1 MSNQLICMGII
12 GMIFTQKKYEEMKKR
27 EKDSKRHTK
36 IEYHTCN
43 VINHNDDKTINAL

>member
-27 EKDSKRHTK
+27 EKDSK
-36 IEYHTCN
+36 
-43 VINHNDDKTINAL
+43 KTYEDWVPHM